1 MIAYEHLRVIMTS
14 HKCSLVLMSFLWV
27 NRYIGLTILK
37 AKKNLKKKNWKNVRF
52 EEKNKPSIYAWVAVI
67 TLLQTK
73 ASKHFWNN
81 YETFS
86 KHNQYTIEPLV
97 KGFWNTDETLVKH
110 WWKTDERPLKHL
122 WNIGETL
129 FKHW

>member
-1 MIAYEHLRVIMTS
+1 MISYEHLRVIMNS
-14 HKCSLVLMSFLWV
+14 HKCVLVLMSFLWV

-37 AKKNLKKKNWKNVRF
+37 AKKNLKKKI
-52 EEKNKPSIYAWVAVI
+52 EKMFVLKKSKPSIYAWVAVI

-129 FKHW
+129 VKHQ

>member
-1 MIAYEHLRVIMTS
+1 MFV
-14 HKCSLVLMSFLWV
+14 
-27 NRYIGLTILK
+27 
-37 AKKNLKKKNWKNVRF
+37 LKKS
-52 EEKNKPSIYAWVAVI
+52 KPSIYAWVAVI

-81 YETFS
+81 YKTFL

-110 WWKTDERPLKHL
+110 WWKNWWKAS
-122 WNIGETL
+122 ETL
-129 FKHW
+129 MKHWWNTV